1 MNSSKWERYQQLK
14 TILYKYRVLCKDVM
28 RTANLKRKKSNTNT
42 TAKMV
47 IKPIENKRRREE
59 KKPTNTNTKQLRN
72 WQ

>member
-1 MNSSKWERYQQLK
+1 
-14 TILYKYRVLCKDVM
+14 M

-59 KKPTNTNTKQLRN
+59 KKPTKTNTKQLRK
-72 WQ
+72 WQKKHAYQ